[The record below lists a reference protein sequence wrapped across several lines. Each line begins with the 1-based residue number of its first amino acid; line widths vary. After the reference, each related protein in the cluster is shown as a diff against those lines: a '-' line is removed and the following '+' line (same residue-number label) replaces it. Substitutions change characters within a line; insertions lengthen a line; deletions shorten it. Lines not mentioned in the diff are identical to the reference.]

1 MACLGIER
9 VPQYGGE
16 DIAMYRR
23 GVQMIRGE
31 QACGQSEQDRVSGC
45 SEGRGGR
52 GLEPNVLRWKMGDCG
67 WGIEHV
73 EFQDF

>member
-23 GVQMIRGE
+23 AYVQIVRGE

-52 GLEPNVLRWKMGDCG
+52 GLGAECPALEDG
-67 WGIEHV
+67 
-73 EFQDF
+73 